1 MSANYDNWERLVAA
15 VLKKVQLWQLF
26 HEQSRSPSIRSEAS
40 DSSSS
45 SSFDLSYQDLAFD
58 FTSLGI
64 SSKPQKAPPKLILVS
79 DFGAAFDVEDVYLAR
94 AELLGRGTFGSA
106 YTAEM
111 ENGVKIV
118 VKRLDSANLSELEF
132 KGRVEIVGNVRHEN
146 VVALRA
152 YYASKDERA
161 MLYDYYSDGSVFA
174 VLHGQNVENRASV
187 DWDTRLKIAIGAARG
202 IAEIHTHNG
211 GNLVH
216 GNIKASNI
224 FLNPLNYGCV
234 SDLGL
239 TNMITATFMPKALC
253 YAPEIKKTQNVSQA
267 SDVYSFGILLLEL
280 ITRKSPVN
288 IVNGPKAVDLVKL
301 VNSVKRNEKFAKVF
315 DVDILKSSTVKEN
328 MVKMA
333 QIGMS
338 CAAKSLKKRPRM
350 SEVVKM
356 LEDLQMMNTESS
368 NLNTKSGDIQ
378 MTNKKELVFVENGNH
393 PFEFDDL
400 LEASAEV
407 LGKGTFG
414 TSYKAILSET
424 DVLVKRL
431 KDVAVTLNEFHH
443 HSQIIGR
450 MRHGNVD
457 RLRAYHFSKD
467 EKLMVYDYQDRG
479 SVSAFLHDKTAPDW
493 RPLDWEARLKIAVGA
508 AKGIAHIHRQD
519 GGKFVHGNIKS
530 SNIFL
535 NGKKYGLVANAGLAK
550 LMEPIR
556 RSVVR
561 NLGQFAPE
569 VNDTSNVSQACDVY
583 SFGVLLLELATGRPA
598 QHTNEEGDVVS
609 LVRWVQL
616 TVREVWSD
624 EVFDV
629 EILRYKNVDEAMVQ
643 LLQIAMECVT
653 FSPEGRPVMPQVVK
667 MLEEISTGINKGE
680 KPSIQSRLEDVM
692 EDLLPSIHHGF

>member
-64 SSKPQKAPPKLILVS
+64 LSKLQKEPPKLILVS

-132 KGRVEIVGNVRHEN
+132 KSRVEIVGNVRHEN
-146 VVALRA
+146 VVTLRA

-174 VLHGQNVENRASV
+174 LLHGQTGENRASV

-239 TNMITATFMPKALC
+239 TNMITTTFMPKALC
-253 YAPEIKKTQNVSQA
+253 YAPEIKKTHNVSQA

-315 DVDILKSSTVKEN
+315 DVDILKNSTIKEN

-350 SEVVKM
+350 FEVVKM

-368 NLNTKSGDIQ
+368 NLNTKSSDIH

-393 PFEFDDL
+393 PFELDDL
-400 LEASAEV
+400 LRASAEV

-431 KDVAVTLNEFHH
+431 KGVTVTLNGFHH
-443 HSQIIGR
+443 QSQIIGK

-457 RLRAYHFSKD
+457 RLRAYHFSQD

-535 NGKKYGLVANAGLAK
+535 NGQKYGLVANAGLAK
-550 LMEPIR
+550 LVEPIR

-629 EILRYKNVDEAMVQ
+629 EILRYKDVDEEMVQ
-643 LLQIAMECVT
+643 LLQIAMECVA
-653 FSPEGRPVMPQVVK
+653 FSPEGRPRMFEVVK
-667 MLEEISTGINKGE
+667 MLEEISTGINKVE

-692 EDLLPSIHHGF
+692 EDLLPRIHHGF